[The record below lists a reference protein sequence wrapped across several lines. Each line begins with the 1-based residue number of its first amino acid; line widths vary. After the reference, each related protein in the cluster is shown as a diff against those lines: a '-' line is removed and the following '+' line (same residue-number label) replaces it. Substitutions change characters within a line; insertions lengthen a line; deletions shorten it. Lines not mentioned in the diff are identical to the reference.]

1 MSGRWSGRACALAES
16 GLLLCGTAL
25 WSAARPPSWQ
35 QPLPAQPQA
44 WPTVGWS
51 PPNTDAKIPT
61 LSKAVPCDLSKVLEE
76 AGRRAVELST
86 NLEKF
91 AAQEKIEYK
100 RTDFAGVLKESG
112 TGTFNYTFAFE
123 EVNGGR
129 SSREYRAPAKGS
141 HPFSGSEQDTGQVAL
156 ALIFHPDLQ
165 TDYEM
170 RCEGL
175 DNRSGQATWVVHFW
189 QRKDRPGRTLQYVE
203 DKDLY
208 PAKLK
213 GRAWISREN
222 GEIVHL
228 ETNLME
234 ALPGL
239 RLLTGAISIDYTPI
253 TLKWRSVT
261 LNLPERIAA
270 FWEFRDYRVM
280 LVHSFKDFKVFAVET
295 KETIQEPKEN

>member
-1 MSGRWSGRACALAES
+1 MSGRWSGRVCAIAGS
-16 GLLLCGTAL
+16 GVLLFGTAL
-25 WSAARPPSWQ
+25 CGGARSPTWQ
-35 QPLPAQPQA
+35 QPLPAQAPT
-44 WPTVGWS
+44 WPTAGWS

-61 LSKAVPCDLSKVLEE
+61 LSKAVPCDLSRVLQD
-76 AGRRAVELST
+76 AGRRAAELSS

-100 RTDFAGVLKESG
+100 RTDFSGVLKESG

-129 SSREYRAPAKGS
+129 SSREYRAPEKGS
-141 HPFSGSEQDTGQVAL
+141 YLFPGSEQDTGQVAL

-170 RCEGL
+170 SCEGL
-175 DNRSGQATWVVHFW
+175 DNRNGQATWVVHFR
-189 QRKDRPGRTLQYVE
+189 QRKDQPSRTLQYVE
-203 DKDLY
+203 GKNLY

-239 RLLTGAISIDYTPI
+239 RVQTGAISIDYAPI
-253 TLKWRSVT
+253 TLKSRSVT
-261 LNLPERIAA
+261 LYLPERIAA
-270 FWEFRDYRVM
+270 FWEFKDYRVM
-280 LVHSFKDFKVFAVET
+280 LVHLFKDFKVFAVET
-295 KETIQEPKEN
+295 EETIQDPKEN

>member
-1 MSGRWSGRACALAES
+1 MSGHWSGRVCAIAES
-16 GLLLCGTAL
+16 GLLLCGTAP
-25 WSAARPPSWQ
+25 WSAARQPFWQ
-35 QPLPAQPQA
+35 QPLPAQAQA
-44 WPTVGWS
+44 WPAVGWS

-61 LSKAVPCDLSKVLEE
+61 LSKAVPCDLSKVLEA
-76 AGRRAVELST
+76 AGRRAAELSS

-123 EVNGGR
+123 EVGIGR

-141 HPFSGSEQDTGQVAL
+141 YLFPGSEQDTGQVAL

-170 RCEGL
+170 SCEGL
-175 DNRSGQATWVVHFW
+175 DNRNGQSTWVVHFW

-203 DKDLY
+203 GKDLI
-208 PAKLK
+208 PTKLK

-239 RLLTGAISIDYTPI
+239 RVQAGAISIDYAPI
-253 TLKWRSVT
+253 TLKSRSVT
-261 LNLPERIAA
+261 LYLPERIAA

-295 KETIQEPKEN
+295 EEQIQPAKEN